1 MGKRRESVCTPKLDS
16 SGSPVRIRPHN
27 IKRIVERP
35 GHAHYGGTSACDT
48 VLHIPELLERIL
60 SHLAPQKIFTLQRV
74 SRLWKEVITV
84 SPELQGIMFLRQ
96 QLSRRP
102 LEIWEAVD
110 PQAKRVTI
118 DMADGV
124 GPYHECNCNLK
135 IRMVVHVQDDA
146 NGDDNRMLFLPVA
159 LNPLME
165 RGKPARRP
173 LVAVDGQGVSCAV
186 AISSTER
193 VSYRGTMALLKQYS
207 AMYLTHPPT
216 LEADLKVIV
225 YYRDACASP
234 TVTPGRAELLSVK
247 VESST
252 GLKLQDLI
260 EGVHSGKS
268 VGCEIFG
275 YDEPDLHSR
284 GRVIDIGDWDRL
296 RQETTLAGLE
306 DSVREVYG
314 WNSAFREPTFQ
325 LEMLLEASAWGG
337 LVPIVP
343 TAEER
348 RAVAKG

>member
-1 MGKRRESVCTPKLDS
+1 MGDRCESIRTPKRDS
-16 SGSPVRIRPHN
+16 SSGQARNHPHTTT
-27 IKRIVERP
+27 RVVQVP
-35 GHAHYGGTSACDT
+35 AHTHNGGTNACDT

-74 SRLWKEVITV
+74 SRSWKEVITV
-84 SPELQGIMFLRQ
+84 SPELQGMMFLRQ

-102 LEIWEAVD
+102 REIWEAVD
-110 PQAKRVTI
+110 PQTKRVTI

-159 LNPLME
+159 LDQLME

-186 AISSTER
+186 AISSAER
-193 VSYRGTMALLKQYS
+193 VSYRGTMALLEQYS

-225 YYRDACASP
+225 YYRDAYASP

-284 GRVIDIGDWDRL
+284 GRAIDIGNWDRL
-296 RQETTLAGLE
+296 RQETTLAGLG

-314 WNSAFREPTFQ
+314 WNSAFLDPAFQ
-325 LEMLLEASAWGG
+325 LEMFLEASAWEG
-337 LVPIVP
+337 LLPIVP